1 MIDMLGFQFI
11 HFLYNHQILI
21 NKHSTNYL
29 DAKPKLQMHFLCSN
43 VYIWKIWWA
52 RITMWVEKSRN
63 FPCASFIMFLLGV
76 TDKSWWQEALGYLH
90 EQINLHVY
98 LIGLSCILKVPDTD
112 LYFVNQCCIFSSHKK
127 EICLGRKI
135 RLLFLIFSRRPF
147 PLPSYSSSSSS
158 FSAPSLLWEKWGSSK
173 QAKK

>member
-1 MIDMLGFQFI
+1 MLGFQFI
-11 HFLYNHQILI
+11 HFLQNHQILI

-90 EQINLHVY
+90 EQINLHV
-98 LIGLSCILKVPDTD
+98 
-112 LYFVNQCCIFSSHKK
+112 NQCCIFSSHRK